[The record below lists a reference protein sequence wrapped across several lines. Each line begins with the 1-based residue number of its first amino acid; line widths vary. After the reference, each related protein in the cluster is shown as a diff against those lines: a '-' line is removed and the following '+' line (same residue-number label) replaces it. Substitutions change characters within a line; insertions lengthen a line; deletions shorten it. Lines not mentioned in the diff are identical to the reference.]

1 VALTSPLI
9 FASLERVAEA
19 GLRYRIPT
27 ISPFVPAFVEAGGLI
42 AYGPV
47 FLDLFRR
54 VAGYVEKILRGAR
67 PAELP
72 IQRPEKFELI
82 VNLKTAR
89 ALKLELPQSLVLRAD
104 RVIE

>member
-1 VALTSPLI
+1 M
-9 FASLERVAEA
+9 
-19 GLRYRIPT
+19 
-27 ISPFVPAFVEAGGLI
+27 

-47 FLDLFRR
+47 FLDVFRR
-54 VAGYVEKILRGAR
+54 MAGYVDKILRGAR

-72 IQRPEKFELI
+72 IQRPEKFQLI
-82 VNLKTAR
+82 VNLRTAR